1 MKKGIVCLL
10 LMGALF
16 VCGCAK
22 EPAAPVE
29 TQAPTAQPKVQTNV
43 AQPLTWE
50 DVSAIPVAED
60 SMTEEQL
67 RQICL
72 DFMRMQLTVC
82 YTPNDARS
90 FKNGSQEKWLSY
102 GTVYA
107 GLPYVSNCKGNI
119 YKLMEFYDSDNG
131 MLDISRE
138 DIFTII
144 GNQCSSSTFW
154 AWNRVAN
161 SALHRDTLSATRYNG
176 CIPVGTY
183 TYDETMET
191 FADMHTKQIC
201 NQNGE
206 TVMFESYA
214 QLKPAD
220 GLVTY
225 TGSGHVLMVSGT
237 PNVVYGADGKIDGFQ
252 STLTYMD
259 QAADWSV
266 GTQPDG
272 SVCELQGGVDVEI
285 SFQTLFRVG
294 YIPFTFAELN
304 KADPV
309 EKAEVTY
316 SHSGETITLKEMDVS
331 QLTANYAISHVRL
344 TITDDRGETAYQTIL
359 LPDKKGYAIMEQTL
373 SVAAIRKELL
383 SYVDGTHT
391 VSLTAILGTG
401 EQFLLFEGLL
411 KP

>member
-1 MKKGIVCLL
+1 MRKQVACLL
-10 LMGALF
+10 LIGLLF
-16 VCGCAK
+16 LFGCGK
-22 EPAAPVE
+22 EPAAPTE
-29 TQAPTAQPKVQTNV
+29 TQLPTTQPKVQTNV

-50 DVSAIPVAED
+50 EIGSIPIAED

-90 FKNGSQEKWLSY
+90 FQNGSEEKWLSY
-102 GTVYA
+102 GSVYA
-107 GLPYVSNCKGNI
+107 GLPYVSNCKGNL

-131 MLDISRE
+131 MLDVSRE

-154 AWNRVAN
+154 AWSRVSN
-161 SALHRDTLSATRYNG
+161 SALHRDTLSATRCNG
-176 CIPVGTY
+176 CIPVGPY

-191 FADMHTKQIC
+191 FGDVHTDQIC

-206 TVMFESYA
+206 QVMFESYA
-214 QLKPAD
+214 QVKPAD
-220 GLVTY
+220 GLVSF

-237 PNVVYGADGKIDGFQ
+237 PNVVYGADGKIDGIQ
-252 STLTYMD
+252 STVTYMD
-259 QAADWSV
+259 QAADWSA

-272 SVCELQGGVDVEI
+272 SSCELQGGVDVPI
-285 SFQTLFRVG
+285 SFQTLFRAG
-294 YIPFTFAELN
+294 YIPFTFGELN

-316 SHSGETITLKEMDVS
+316 SHTGETATLNEIDVS

-344 TITDDRGETAYQTIL
+344 TITDYRGETAYQTIL
-359 LPDKKGYAIMEQTL
+359 LPDKKGYAVMEQTL
-373 SVAAIRKELL
+373 SLKAVWKEVLPFA
-383 SYVDGTHT
+383 DGTHT
-391 VSLTAILGTG
+391 ATLTAILGTG
-401 EQFLLFEGLL
+401 EEFLLFEGLL

>member
-1 MKKGIVCLL
+1 MKKLTACLL
-10 LMGALF
+10 LMGMLF
-16 VCGCAK
+16 LCSCTK
-22 EPAAPVE
+22 ELAAPVE
-29 TQAPTAQPKVQTNV
+29 TQMPTTQPKVQTNV

-50 DVSAIPVAED
+50 EIDSIPVAND

-82 YTPNDARS
+82 YTPNDARA
-90 FKNGSQEKWLSY
+90 FQNGSEEKWFNY

-107 GLPYVSNCKGNI
+107 GLPYVSNCKGNL
-119 YKLMEFYDSDNG
+119 YQLMEFYDSDNG
-131 MLDISRE
+131 MLDVSRE
-138 DIFTII
+138 DIFKII

-154 AWNRVAN
+154 AWSRVAN
-161 SALHRDTLSATRYNG
+161 SALHRDTLTATRHNG

-183 TYDETMET
+183 TYDETMVN
-191 FADMHTKQIC
+191 FADMHTDQIC
-201 NQNGE
+201 NKNGE
-206 TVMFESYA
+206 RVMFESYA
-214 QLKPAD
+214 QVKPAD
-220 GLVTY
+220 GLVAF

-252 STLTYMD
+252 STVTYMD

-294 YIPFTFAELN
+294 YIPFTFGELN

-316 SHSGETITLKEMDVS
+316 SHQGETVS
-331 QLTANYAISHVRL
+331 LAQLANSVVKSNYSISHVTL
-344 TITDDRGETAYQTIL
+344 WVENDAEVFKTIVYHSSG
-359 LPDKKGYAIMEQTL
+359 GYAIMEL
-373 SVAAIRKELL
+373 PVDISKDRKELMEL
-383 SYVDGTHT
+383 ADGTHSITVQAT
-391 VSLTAILGTG
+391 VSTG
-401 EQFLLFEGLL
+401 QRFTLFQGMLVE
-411 KP
+411 